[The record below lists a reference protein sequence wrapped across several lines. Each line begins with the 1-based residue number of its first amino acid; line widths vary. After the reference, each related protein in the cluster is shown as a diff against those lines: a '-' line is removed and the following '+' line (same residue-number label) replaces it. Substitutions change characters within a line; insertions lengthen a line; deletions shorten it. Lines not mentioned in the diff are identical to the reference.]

1 MKKTKIKNITRR
13 KKYENNQ
20 VDDIVKIEHICNKIK
35 IKKKILK
42 LIRSSFSYS

>member
-20 VDDIVKIEHICNKIK
+20 VDDIDN
-35 IKKKILK
+35 
-42 LIRSSFSYS
+42 FSKN

>member
-20 VDDIVKIEHICNKIK
+20 VDDIEKFYKIHLNKT
-35 IKKKILK
+35 
-42 LIRSSFSYS
+42 